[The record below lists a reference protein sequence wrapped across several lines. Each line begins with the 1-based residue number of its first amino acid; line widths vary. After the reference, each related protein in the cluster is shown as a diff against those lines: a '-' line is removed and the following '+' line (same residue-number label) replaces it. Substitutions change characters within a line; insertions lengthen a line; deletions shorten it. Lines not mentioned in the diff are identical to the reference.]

1 MLAMLNRRQ
10 FVTAVRARSTGGS
23 RNRKPVR
30 GAKCLTDSIRPL
42 LLGGSRQLKAVIGLL
57 NEELKAPAIPSSM
70 R

>member
-42 LLGGSRQLKAVIGLL
+42 RSEVLAGPCDGGRRRDRS
-57 NEELKAPAIPSSM
+57 
-70 R
+70 

>member
-42 LLGGSRQLKAVIGLL
+42 RSEVLGNSR
-57 NEELKAPAIPSSM
+57 P
-70 R
+70 